1 MVIFIGSR
9 IFGNILGGRIETFA
23 GLFKSFA
30 EHFSGSWNVG
40 KFLFFIVGVA
50 KIAAVNFLCNL
61 DGNRHG
67 GHNFIRRV
75 LFSRINQHGSYNLRC
90 NDNLRNNRLANF
102 KLKNY
107 CAILGNRKQG
117 TGISE
122 LKFFLKKYKNPPT
135 LKNYRQIK
143 NL

>member
-61 DGNRHG
+61 DGNWNG
-67 GHNFIRRV
+67 WNNFIRRV
-75 LFSRINQHGSYNLRC
+75 LFRRKYQHAPYNLRG
-90 NDNLRNNRLANF
+90 NDNFGNCGTANF
-102 KLKNY
+102 KLK
-107 CAILGNRKQG
+107 
-117 TGISE
+117 T
-122 LKFFLKKYKNPPT
+122 
-135 LKNYRQIK
+135 YRQIK